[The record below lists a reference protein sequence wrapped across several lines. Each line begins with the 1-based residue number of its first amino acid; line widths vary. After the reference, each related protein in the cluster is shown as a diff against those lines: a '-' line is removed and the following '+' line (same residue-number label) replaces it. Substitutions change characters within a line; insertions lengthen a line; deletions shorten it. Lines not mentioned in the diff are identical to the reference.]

1 MEIPV
6 PKDRRP
12 GSGLKVTVEG
22 AAANNLKGIT
32 LSIPLNAFVC
42 VTGVSGSGKST
53 LVHEVLYRGVRRLLG
68 DSGSHPG
75 PHTRITGTEALSA
88 IELVDQSPIGRT
100 PRSNP
105 VTYIQAFDH
114 IRNIFASTPSAKVH
128 GFKPGHFSFNVPGG
142 RCEACEGDGV
152 VRVEMQFLADLF
164 LPCDVC
170 KGTRFRKDVLDVRY
184 HGKNI
189 NEVLGMT
196 VAEAIRFF
204 EADPMGRRA
213 AEKLRVL
220 NDVGLGYIRLGQPA
234 TSLSGGEA
242 QRVKLAA
249 HLAMPAR
256 GQHTLFIFDE
266 PTTGLHFDDI
276 AKLLGCFQALIEAG
290 NSVVIIEHNLDV
302 IKCADYVIDLGPE
315 AGEAGGMV
323 VAAGTPE
330 EIAAT
335 PGSHTGRYLREV
347 LKGVKDRKAGGG
359 LPEHG
364 AKSGGEVRKGDET
377 TKGIAPAQGNANT
390 KGNDVASGGVAAGAN
405 GVTKGKRCNQRE

>member
-1 MEIPV
+1 
-6 PKDRRP
+6 
-12 GSGLKVTVEG
+12 
-22 AAANNLKGIT
+22 
-32 LSIPLNAFVC
+32 
-42 VTGVSGSGKST
+42 
-53 LVHEVLYRGVRRLLG
+53 
-68 DSGSHPG
+68 
-75 PHTRITGTEALSA
+75 
-88 IELVDQSPIGRT
+88 
-100 PRSNP
+100 
-105 VTYIQAFDH
+105 
-114 IRNIFASTPSAKVH
+114 VH

-170 KGTRFRKDVLDVRY
+170 KGTRFRKDVLGVRY

-204 EADPMGRRA
+204 DADPMGRRA

-234 TSLSGGEA
+234 PSLSGGEA

-276 AKLLGCFQALIEAG
+276 SKLLGCFQALIEAG
-290 NSVVIIEHNLDV
+290 NSVLIIEHNLDV
-302 IKCADYVIDLGPE
+302 VKCADHVIDLGPE
-315 AGEAGGMV
+315 AGDGGGTV

-330 EIAAT
+330 EIAAV

-347 LKGVKDRKAGGG
+347 LEVESERRSVRGNGAARESGIAGSGGG
-359 LPEHG
+359 TRRTG
-364 AKSGGEVRKGDET
+364 AARGNGKRKGR
-377 TKGIAPAQGNANT
+377 G
-390 KGNDVASGGVAAGAN
+390 
-405 GVTKGKRCNQRE
+405 

>member
-1 MEIPV
+1 MFDGSPEEIAKDTSSLTGEYLSGSVEIPV
-6 PKDRRP
+6 PQEAQAGERVGGDGRGGGGEQSEGDRRLDP
-12 GSGLKVTVEG
+12 PECVRLRHGRQREREEHAG
-22 AAANNLKGIT
+22 ARTPVWRSAPA
-32 LSIPLNAFVC
+32 
-42 VTGVSGSGKST
+42 
-53 LVHEVLYRGVRRLLG
+53 LG

-75 PHTRITGTEALSA
+75 PHIRITGTEALSA

-152 VRVEMQFLADLF
+152 VKVEMQFLADLF

-184 HGKNI
+184 RGKNI
-189 NEVLGMT
+189 DEVLGMT

-249 HLAMPAR
+249 QQYGNRKPPGRLRVAPLRPRVTWQVAR
-256 GQHTLFIFDE
+256 AECTRGRRR
-266 PTTGLHFDDI
+266 PR
-276 AKLLGCFQALIEAG
+276 
-290 NSVVIIEHNLDV
+290 
-302 IKCADYVIDLGPE
+302 PE
-315 AGEAGGMV
+315 A
-323 VAAGTPE
+323 AARPSARADRRRKT
-330 EIAAT
+330 
-335 PGSHTGRYLREV
+335 GS
-347 LKGVKDRKAGGG
+347 
-359 LPEHG
+359 P
-364 AKSGGEVRKGDET
+364 
-377 TKGIAPAQGNANT
+377 P
-390 KGNDVASGGVAAGAN
+390 
-405 GVTKGKRCNQRE
+405 